1 MKLVIF
7 DKENKPKFNN
17 MLNSII
23 HIIVYALILVII
35 SSLFK
40 TIEID
45 NKYYGLYGIIAS
57 IIIYILNNTIKPI
70 LFKLTIPITG
80 LTMGLFYPC
89 INIIILKI
97 TDLIL
102 GNHFETHGILSLFF
116 TAVLI
121 SLINILVDEL
131 IIKPIIKRSEKR

>member
-23 HIIVYALILVII
+23 HIIIYALILVII

-102 GNHFETHGILSLFF
+102 GNHFE
-116 TAVLI
+116 
-121 SLINILVDEL
+121 
-131 IIKPIIKRSEKR
+131 